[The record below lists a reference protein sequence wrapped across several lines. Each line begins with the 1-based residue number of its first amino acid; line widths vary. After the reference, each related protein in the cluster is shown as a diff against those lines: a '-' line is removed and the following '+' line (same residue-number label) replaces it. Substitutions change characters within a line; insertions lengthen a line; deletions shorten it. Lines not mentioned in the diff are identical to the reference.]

1 MVLRAYDE
9 SKLQSS
15 KEKRSATSLELT
27 SGEVVS
33 VLVVDARLHRLVH
46 LEHDA
51 VPENCSNNRNTLNNF
66 VEVNL
71 SAEVRLG

>member
-1 MVLRAYDE
+1 MVLRAYDK

-33 VLVVDARLHRLVH
+33 VLVVDARLHGLVH
-46 LEHDA
+46 LEHDT
-51 VPENCSNNRNTLNNF
+51 VPENCSIGIL
-66 VEVNL
+66 
-71 SAEVRLG
+71 